1 MELLDQSTRSP
12 SDDIS
17 DPELDASYRT
27 LDRVLGSVQLA
38 DNKAL
43 IALTFQG
50 GVVAGVALISDSVKT
65 ALAGALGFREYL
77 IIIACLVFFVSLGW
91 GTLKLF
97 QTISPRI
104 APPHSSDHVSELF
117 YFGGIANMKRDVFA
131 ARMRDLS
138 EAQIHEAIVTIT
150 HVNANIALQKFK
162 NLRHA
167 FQGLGVQVILFVL
180 IVMLSVLPHHGM

>member
-1 MELLDQSTRSP
+1 MELLDQPKRSDP
-12 SDDIS
+12 SDVS
-17 DPELDASYRT
+17 DPELEAAYRT
-27 LDRVLGSVQLA
+27 LDRVLGAVQLA

-50 GVVAGVALISDSVKT
+50 GVVAGVALISDSVKS
-65 ALAGALGFREYL
+65 ALAGKIGPKEVA
-77 IIIACLVFFVSLGW
+77 IIVACLVFFACLGW

-117 YFGGIANMKRDVFA
+117 YFGGIANMKREEFA
-131 ARMRDLS
+131 ARTRDLD
-138 EAQIHEAIVTIT
+138 ELRIHEAIVTIT
-150 HVNANIALQKFK
+150 HVNANIAVQKFK

-167 FQGLGVQVILFVL
+167 FQGLGLQVILFVI
-180 IVMLSVLPHHGM
+180 IVMLSVLPGGNG

>member
-1 MELLDQSTRSP
+1 MELLDQPKRTEE
-12 SDDIS
+12 SDVS

-50 GVVAGVALISDSVKT
+50 GVVAGVALISNSVKS
-65 ALAGALGFREYL
+65 ALAGAIGPKEIS
-77 IIIACLVFFVSLGW
+77 IIVACVLFFICLGW

-104 APPHSSDHVSELF
+104 APPHSSEHVSELF
-117 YFGGIANMKRDVFA
+117 YFGGIATMKREVFA
-131 ARMRDLS
+131 ARTRDLD
-138 EAQIHEAIVTIT
+138 ERQIHEAIVTIT
-150 HVNANIALQKFK
+150 HVNANIALQKFT

-167 FQGLGVQVILFVL
+167 FQALGLQVILFVV
-180 IVMLSVLPHHGM
+180 IVMLAVLPGHAG